1 MTKKLLCIA
10 VLVLMLA
17 TVFISCGNDTTHTHA
32 FGEWE
37 TIREVNCTE
46 DGINERYCSCGN
58 KEEQIIPSGHK
69 FESWVYE
76 KDTTCTEDGLKL
88 RKCSVC
94 GDIERKT
101 ISAQGHNWLEA
112 TCTEAKKCSACN
124 AKIGNPLGHD
134 YKSTTT
140 KEATCTSDGEI
151 VYKCSRCQDSYSET
165 VAGSHN
171 FVDGVCQKCNKFDE
185 YTGCAIVAVKSYF
198 QQTLKNPSSLQ
209 LLSIEYYIGLTDKN
223 YFRLEIT
230 YSAMNGFGG
239 YNRDYATIYIR
250 MNGDGTFKF
259 SPYSSSDAATSSY
272 SSSAIKYSS
281 TQAFTIYYPS

>member
-1 MTKKLLCIA
+1 MAKKLLCVI
-10 VLVLMLA
+10 VLMLA
-17 TVFISCGNDTTHTHA
+17 LVCVLASCEHEHK

-37 TIREVNCTE
+37 TIREVSCTE
-46 DGINERYCSCGN
+46 DGINERYCFCGH
-58 KEEQIIPSGHK
+58 KEEQIIPS
-69 FESWVYE
+69 
-76 KDTTCTEDGLKL
+76 
-88 RKCSVC
+88 
-94 GDIERKT
+94 
-101 ISAQGHNWLEA
+101 GHNWLEA

-124 AKIGNPLGHD
+124 AKQGNPLGHD

-165 VAGSHN
+165 VAASSHN
-171 FVDGVCQKCNKFDE
+171 FVDGVCKKCNKFDE
-185 YTGCAIVAVKSYF
+185 YTSCAVPAVKSYF

-209 LLSIEYYIGLTDKN
+209 LISIKYYIGLTDKN

-250 MNGDGTFKF
+250 MNGDETFKF
-259 SPYSSSDAATSSY
+259 SNDSFSDAATSSY
-272 SSSAIKYSS
+272 SSSAIEYSS
-281 TQAFTIYYPS
+281 TKAFTKYYQS